1 MQIFKSKSR
10 LFNLVIAITIPIAAV
25 AAVGVGVVLA
35 GTPTF
40 QGSKLKEAVQDHFPN
55 TPISSVT
62 CKNGPA
68 GLCEVV
74 AGANIFYVTPDAKFA
89 LVGSVLDLDKKL
101 DLTDQRLRQLAA
113 IGQAEA
119 KIKGQGPQTAPGPQ
133 AQAAP
138 AAKPAESAI
147 LRVTLPKSNAV
158 IHNLG
163 APLKMT
169 IFTDLNCSY
178 CKRLHEDLKSQ
189 RDIEV
194 TEYPIA
200 FLAADS
206 AQKAKLALCAKD
218 RVAGVD
224 ALYSGGEVVTSGDCA
239 AAQKALDANIAFA
252 HQNNINGTPMIVRPD
267 GVTNSGWL
275 PTAELRAFLSASQNP
290 SQNPTQNPTM
300 GTGK

>member
-10 LFNLVIAITIPIAAV
+10 LFNLAIAITIPIAAV
-25 AAVGVGVVLA
+25 AAVGVGVDLA

-55 TPISSVT
+55 TPIGSVA
-62 CKNGPA
+62 CKDGPA

-74 AGANIFYVTPDAKFA
+74 AGTNIFYVTPDAKFA

-119 KIKGQGPQTAPGPQ
+119 KIKGQGSLKAPDQQ
-133 AQAAP
+133 AEAAP
-138 AAKPAESAI
+138 AAKTADHPI

-178 CKRLHEDLKSQ
+178 CKRLHEDLKTQ

-275 PTAELRAFLSASQNP
+275 PTAELRAFLSASQSP
-290 SQNPTQNPTM
+290 SQNPTQSPTL